1 MNETG
6 SWNELIQ
13 TAKKDTNLKSTLD
26 IKSILNTNAT
36 PTIPSRLVGKNI
48 QSISQ
53 ETHTI
58 ISSIHY
64 LSQEQQNE
72 LIIKLVNDSLYMFI
86 DRCCDLKNSS
96 YLRLIPRDPN
106 KKQTGGFLIGVKI
119 LDIGMDILILSGKR
133 VLQYKFDQYFIFQK
147 LKEDELLFLYIN
159 NQDFSLS

>member
-1 MNETG
+1 MNETD

-36 PTIPSRLVGKNI
+36 PTIPSRLVGKTI

-64 LSQEQQNE
+64 LSQEQHNE
-72 LIIKLVNDSLYMFI
+72 LITKLVNSSLYMFI
-86 DRCCDLKNSS
+86 DRVCDLHNSM
-96 YLRLIPRDPN
+96 YLRLIPRDSN

-119 LDIGMDILILSGKR
+119 LDIGIDILILSGKR

-147 LKEDELLFLYIN
+147 LKEDDLLFLYIN
-159 NQDFSLS
+159 NQNVGV